1 MIGVVLCRYDNL
13 HLDILLGELAM
24 CHHLFDMRWPTHELD
39 VIARAQVPK
48 GNQSHCS
55 PISSLPTKNIVCY
68 LTLLRVQCCQRIS
81 HAGTVRVWVLNKIH
95 QT

>member
-1 MIGVVLCRYDNL
+1 MHV
-13 HLDILLGELAM
+13 
-24 CHHLFDMRWPTHELD
+24 FD
-39 VIARAQVPK
+39 VIPTAQVPK
-48 GNQSHCS
+48 ANPTASS